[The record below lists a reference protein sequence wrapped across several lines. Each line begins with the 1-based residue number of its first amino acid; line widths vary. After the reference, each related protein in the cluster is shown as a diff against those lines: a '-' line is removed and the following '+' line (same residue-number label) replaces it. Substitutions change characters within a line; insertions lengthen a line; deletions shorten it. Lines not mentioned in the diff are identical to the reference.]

1 MKLGCC
7 SELHQISILRGL
19 ILVEFAA
26 CMTAAKSPLEDVSGS
41 SRAVVASSDTLW
53 NCWSE
58 WTYGLIWSR
67 SCWTACVHTVC
78 TSHSWPWHSLSLS
91 SYRNQWSEWF
101 GVATSNTLWYVQPVI
116 ATEAGPDQKC
126 AKPFVVPIAVN
137 KNRLFKRHEHAE
149 MCRATLWF
157 DIKLDMFVGRGGRGG
172 TMHWPLLQQNVRSSP
187 LSRRAPQYWQE
198 WSHVGGS
205 HWERDNDACIVCHHW
220 FCSLFLSAAS
230 DLCFQMQSDLLAI
243 YVSANIIS
251 SPCLSVIFEESTSP
265 HWRTSCSW
273 MNSRRVWIINWF
285 FTSLLPPISIC
296 TSLCCP
302 ICKIILSPAI
312 SLSISFRTERHCDG
326 R

>member
-1 MKLGCC
+1 MKLGCRL
-7 SELHQISILRGL
+7 ELRQISILRGF

-67 SCWTACVHTVC
+67 SRRTACIHAVC

-101 GVATSNTLWYVQPVI
+101 GVATSNTLWYVWPVI
-116 ATEAGPDQKC
+116 ATEARPDQKC
-126 AKPFVVPIAVN
+126 AKPFVAPIAVN
-137 KNRLFKRHEHAE
+137 KNRLFKHCEHAE
-149 MCRATLWF
+149 MCRAALWF

-172 TMHWPLLQQNVRSSP
+172 TMHWPLLQQNVHSSP

-205 HWERDNDACIVCHHW
+205 HREHDNDACIVCHHW

-230 DLCFQMQSDLLAI
+230 DLCSKCRVTCWPSMSPR
-243 YVSANIIS
+243 IS
-251 SPCLSVIFEESTSP
+251 SPALVCLLFSRSQCLRTEEPVACEWILGGCESLVDS
-265 HWRTSCSW
+265 
-273 MNSRRVWIINWF
+273 SRLRRLR
-285 FTSLLPPISIC
+285 SLSAH
-296 TSLCCP
+296 TLCCP
-302 ICKIILSPAI
+302 ICEIIPLLAI